1 MDHNETIS
9 VLVVE
14 PGKTPYEK
22 HISSG
27 LESLQREVG
36 GYIEAVYPYKEPVA
50 LICDEE
56 GKLNGKEWNRT
67 LRDDEGNIYDVVAG
81 TFLIVGL
88 GEENFDS
95 LSDAHMETFK
105 DKFATPE
112 MFVRINGRMAVIPM
126 EDKETRK
133 ASVLAKL
140 NKAAAGKEP
149 QKEHDLKPHKEEI
162 R

>member
-1 MDHNETIS
+1 MDHNETIG

-22 HISSG
+22 QISSG

-36 GYIEAVYPYKEPVA
+36 GYIEAVYPYDEPVA

-56 GKLNGKEWNRT
+56 GKLNGKEWNRA
-67 LRDDEGNIYDVVAG
+67 LRDGEGHIYDVVAG

-88 GEENFDS
+88 GEDNFTS
-95 LSDAHMETFK
+95 LSNEHMEQFK
-105 DKFATPE
+105 EKFAMPE
-112 MFVRINGRMAVIPM
+112 MFVRINGRMAVIPV
-126 EDKETRK
+126 EEKEADR

-140 NKAAAGKEP
+140 NKPSVGKEP
-149 QKEHDLKPHKEEI
+149 QKGPGPKIHKEEA

>member
-22 HISSG
+22 QIRSG

-36 GYIEAVYPYKEPVA
+36 GYIEAVYPYEEPVA
-50 LICDEE
+50 LLCDEE
-56 GKLNGKEWNRT
+56 GKLNGKEWNRA
-67 LRDDEGNIYDVVAG
+67 LRDNEGHIYDVVAG

-88 GEENFDS
+88 GDENFGS
-95 LSDAHMETFK
+95 LSDEHMEKFK
-105 DKFATPE
+105 DRFATPE
-112 MFVRINGRMAVIPM
+112 MFVRINGRMAVIPV
-126 EDKETRK
+126 EEKESSK
-133 ASVLAKL
+133 SSVLAKL
-140 NKAAAGKEP
+140 NKPAVKEP
-149 QKEHDLKPHKEEI
+149 QKEHGSKLHKEEA

>member
-22 HISSG
+22 QISSG

-36 GYIEAVYPYKEPVA
+36 GYIEAVYPYEEPVA
-50 LICDEE
+50 LLCDEE
-56 GKLNGKEWNRT
+56 GKLNGKEWNRA

-88 GEENFDS
+88 GDENFGS
-95 LSDAHMETFK
+95 LSDEHMEKFK
-105 DKFATPE
+105 DRFGCYWIKCTCCL
-112 MFVRINGRMAVIPM
+112 ITQQHIWIC
-126 EDKETRK
+126 
-133 ASVLAKL
+133 
-140 NKAAAGKEP
+140 GKCSCYGNS
-149 QKEHDLKPHKEEI
+149 LFLSA

>member
-22 HISSG
+22 QISSG

-36 GYIEAVYPYKEPVA
+36 GYIEAVYPYEEPVA
-50 LICDEE
+50 LLCDEE
-56 GKLNGKEWNRT
+56 GKLNGKEWNRA

-88 GEENFDS
+88 GDENFGS
-95 LSDAHMETFK
+95 LSDNTWRSS
-105 DKFATPE
+105 
-112 MFVRINGRMAVIPM
+112 RI
-126 EDKETRK
+126 
-133 ASVLAKL
+133 
-140 NKAAAGKEP
+140 
-149 QKEHDLKPHKEEI
+149 DLL
-162 R
+162 RRRCL